1 MGKCEH
7 NKKYTMKS
15 TSIEKVLPIYA
26 IENSLMIAN
35 SGDISLVYELELPQI
50 YSLDSSALDK
60 VNITFDKFIKSFPDG
75 TVIQKQDYFFVDK
88 IKSAI
93 SDANSILSR
102 SDNQFFY
109 EKPLLTHKCYIII
122 TKDSKSR
129 VSLHSNPAMYDKYM
143 EEADFFINSVEACI
157 SFLTQEE
164 YFSSRRL
171 NDDEIT
177 TLLGSYLTLSKE
189 GDTVLKDIYLDR
201 KLQVGNK
208 HAEVYSIASNQQLPI
223 HLTSTVKHTDFSTPK
238 TDFQIPFIQ
247 PLCVG
252 LDCNHIYNQVIYVE
266 KSEKMFSMLKLKLNK
281 FKSLAT
287 ISQENNLI
295 YNHITELIDTV
306 HEKEL
311 KFIKQHYSLIVWD
324 ENQEKLEETRTE
336 VNNIF
341 KSLGIT
347 PYQIKYALE
356 NIFMSNCPGASNQ
369 LEESFKFIGVSEQT
383 PIFINFESYYASQAS
398 GILLCDRK
406 NEAPLRLDLWDEP
419 VKRGLIVNRNRLIFG
434 PSGTGKSFL
443 VNHIASQYY
452 EQGHHI
458 VIIDIGNSYKKLCR
472 LCGGQYFTYDF
483 GSPLRFNPF
492 FLDRE
497 AVSVEKKVF
506 LTQLIMFLWKG
517 HDSYK
522 REAKQI
528 LAIYL
533 DKYYTMLKSNEDVF
547 PCMSTFFEFV
557 RDTTALETEA
567 VYFDKLS
574 FKLSLQ
580 DFHDGKYKEVLN
592 SRSPINLITERFIVF
607 EMDNIKDHP
616 ILFPLVTMLCIDVV
630 MGKLR
635 LLPNVK
641 KSIFIDECWKPISS
655 GDMADFIKYLYKT
668 VRKYYGE
675 VAIATQDVEDILD
688 TAAGPAMIN
697 NTDTMI
703 LLSHK
708 KKMASKDKFAKHL
721 SFSESDLEKL
731 FSTNK
736 REVYIKVGSVS
747 NVYKVKVS
755 PERYAC
761 YSSNADENKE
771 IYAKYEETKNMAL
784 ALNEF
789 VEKNK

>member
-1 MGKCEH
+1 
-7 NKKYTMKS
+7 MKS
-15 TSIEKVLPIYA
+15 VPLEKVLPIFA
-26 IENSLMIAN
+26 IENDLIIAN
-35 SGDISLVYELELPQI
+35 SGDVSVVYKLELPQI
-50 YSLDSSALDK
+50 YSLDK
-60 VNITFDKFIKSFPDG
+60 VAIERININFDKFIRSFSEG

-93 SDANSILSR
+93 TATDGILSR
-102 SDNQFFY
+102 SDNQYFY
-109 EKPLLTHKCYIII
+109 EKPLLTHSCYIII
-122 TKDSKSR
+122 TKDAKNR
-129 VSLHSNPAMYDKYM
+129 VSLTANPELYDKYL
-143 EEADFFINSVEACI
+143 EDIDFFITEAESCM

-164 YFSSRRL
+164 NFSAMRL
-171 NDDEIT
+171 QDDAIT
-177 TLLGSYLTLSKE
+177 LLLGSYLTLSKE

-208 HAEVYSIASNQQLPI
+208 HGEIYSIASNDQLPI
-223 HLTSTVKHTDFSTPK
+223 AISQTIKNTDFSTQK

-247 PLCVG
+247 SLTVG
-252 LDCNHIYNQVIYVE
+252 LDCNHIYNQIIYVE
-266 KSEKMFSMLKLKLNK
+266 KSEKMFAQLKMKLNK
-281 FKSLAT
+281 FKSMSS
-287 ISQENNLI
+287 ISQENAMLYQNVSS
-295 YNHITELIDTV
+295 LIDTV

-324 ENQEKLEETRTE
+324 ESEDKLADIRTE
-336 VNNIF
+336 VDNIYRGM
-341 KSLGIT
+341 GIK

-356 NIFMSNCPGASNQ
+356 NMFMSNCPGATN
-369 LEESFKFIGVSEQT
+369 LLDESFRFIGISEQS
-383 PIFINFESYYASQAS
+383 PIFMNFESYYASQKS

-458 VIIDIGNSYKKLCR
+458 VIIDIGNSYKKLCQ

-492 FLDRE
+492 FLDNE
-497 AVSVEKKVF
+497 AVSVDKKVF

-528 LAIYL
+528 LAIYI
-533 DKYYTMLKSNEDVF
+533 DRYYTMLNSNEDIF
-547 PCMSTFFEFV
+547 PCMSTFFEYV
-557 RDTTALETEA
+557 CGNTVLETEA

-574 FKLSLQ
+574 FKLSMQ

-635 LLPNVK
+635 LLPSVK

-708 KKMASKDKFAKHL
+708 KKMGSKDKFAKHL

-771 IYAKYEETKNMAL
+771 IYATYEQTKNMKL
-784 ALNEF
+784 ALREF